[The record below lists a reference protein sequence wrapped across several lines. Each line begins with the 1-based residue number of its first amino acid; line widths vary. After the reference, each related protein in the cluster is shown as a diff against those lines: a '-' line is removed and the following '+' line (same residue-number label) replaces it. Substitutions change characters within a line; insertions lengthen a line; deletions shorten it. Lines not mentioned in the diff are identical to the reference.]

1 MKHTLPILSISS
13 ISILI
18 IQLLAFSILF
28 QTQPQLKT
36 YQNARFDYSI
46 SYPAK
51 ILFPQGEATNGDGQ
65 RFLSK
70 DGQAELIVYGSH
82 NALDQTLKDVFL
94 EEQRQTEEHPHRTVT
109 YKLLK
114 TDWFVVSGV
123 DGETIFY
130 QKTMLKH
137 GIFKTFR
144 ITYPKTQ
151 KSTFD
156 PITTVIA
163 KSFRG

>member
-1 MKHTLPILSISS
+1 MKQLILGILLTLLPGITGVLSAG
-13 ISILI
+13 
-18 IQLLAFSILF
+18 QL
-28 QTQPQLKT
+28 QYKV
-36 YQNARFDYSI
+36 YHNARFDYSI

-70 DGQAELIVYGSH
+70 DGKAELIVYGSH
-82 NALDQTLKDVFL
+82 NALDQTLTDVFL
-94 EEQRQTEEHPHRTVT
+94 DEQRRTEAHPHRTVT

-114 TDWFVVSGV
+114 TDWFVVSGFE
-123 DGETIFY
+123 DETIFY
-130 QKTMLKH
+130 QKTMLKR